1 MRQYLQNNSVYII
14 EQKVTA
20 KLIASVYNLQ
30 RYVLLGQRV
39 IWVYVNKIGLNLD
52 LKTSLL

>member
-39 IWVYVNKIGLNLD
+39 IWVYVNKLGLNLD

>member
-1 MRQYLQNNSVYII
+1 MRQDLQNNSVYII
-14 EQKVTA
+14 EQQVTA

-39 IWVYVNKIGLNLD
+39 IWVYVNKLGLNIG